1 MTYYKS
7 TAAIAIVGALA
18 SVALY
23 NSDEP
28 TPGTNMMH
36 RFDV

>member
-23 NSDEP
+23 NSDVP
-28 TPGTNMMH
+28 TPGTNLAH
-36 RFDV
+36 DFDV